1 MILKVLQEGMGFR
14 RLLLLA
20 SFTHVF
26 SPGIPNYSLSV
37 FSWQLLHS
45 WAANRSSGALQNL
58 VQLTPVILALM
69 YFAMQ
74 SQNCY
79 IMVKEGGEVK
89 RGAEQGWGNSQRQG
103 RQNLLNCIE
112 HANMQHNNVG
122 LNQECPCCLVF
133 WLY

>member
-26 SPGIPNYSLSV
+26 SPGIPNYPLSV